1 MWWSMSVIPLLGVA
15 EAGEVGVRGYP
26 GLYTETHVGLGEQ
39 SEVRK
44 VSLDGGS
51 HLGLS
56 IAWE

>member
-1 MWWSMSVIPLLGVA
+1 MSVIPLLGVA

-26 GLYTETHVGLGEQ
+26 GLYTETHVGLGKQ